1 MKSINEALLNKRKAA
16 IESSMRIS
24 RNATKKSFEIL
35 HAPPEVKRKSS
46 IIGSYIGI
54 SLLAIGGVSFIIG
67 FSSIAIGLSICGL
80 LTLGSNLV
88 TLKFLKN
95 K

>member
-1 MKSINEALLNKRKAA
+1 MKSFDEALLNKRKAA
-16 IESSMRIS
+16 IESSKKIS

-54 SLLAIGGVSFIIG
+54 SLLAIGGISYLLG
-67 FSSIAIGLSICGL
+67 FSSVAIGLSICGL
-80 LTLGSNLV
+80 LTLGSNLA